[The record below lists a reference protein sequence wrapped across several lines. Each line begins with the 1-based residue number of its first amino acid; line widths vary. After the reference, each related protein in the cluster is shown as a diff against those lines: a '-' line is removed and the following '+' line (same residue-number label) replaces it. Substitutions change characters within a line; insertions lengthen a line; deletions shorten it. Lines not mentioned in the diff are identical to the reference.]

1 MFGDD
6 LGCLGTLV
14 EALARFFRSLSTG
27 TAFPETFAWV
37 DFNLGI
43 RNLSRNGI
51 DCSYAVPLCEYRR
64 RPSRHER
71 YCWDRV
77 VCSSGGTKERSCF
90 Q

>member
-43 RNLSRNGI
+43 RNFES
-51 DCSYAVPLCEYRR
+51 EWYRLFLMIR
-64 RPSRHER
+64 DHTCGPAL
-71 YCWDRV
+71 
-77 VCSSGGTKERSCF
+77 
-90 Q
+90 